1 MEAARHRLLPPIDI
15 EFASELNGVD
25 SEGREVYWP
34 YVRNDDLAR
43 PWAIPGTE
51 ALMHRIGGIEKQDG
65 TGNISY
71 DPANHE
77 FMVRL
82 REERILK
89 IADKLP
95 PLEVMGDDDADI
107 LVVGWGS
114 TWGAITSAVG
124 RLRSGGTNVASVHMR
139 HLYTFA
145 PNLCELMHSLDHVV
159 VPEMKLG
166 QLTKLLRA
174 EFLVDA
180 KTISKV
186 SGQPFTAAELVTK
199 IRRSPDERRSGHQEG
214 LVERPRGSLVPR
226 LRGLLDPHRHAVA
239 DART

>member
-1 MEAARHRLLPPIDI
+1 
-15 EFASELNGVD
+15 
-25 SEGREVYWP
+25 
-34 YVRNDDLAR
+34 
-43 PWAIPGTE
+43 
-51 ALMHRIGGIEKQDG
+51 MHRIGGIEKQDG

-77 FMVRL
+77 LMVRL

-124 RLRSGGTNVASVHMR
+124 RLRSGGTKVASVHLR
-139 HLYTFA
+139 HLYPFA
-145 PNLCELMHSLDHVV
+145 PNLGELLQRFDHVV
-159 VPEMKLG
+159 VPEMNLG

-180 KTISKV
+180 KAISKV

-199 IRRSPDERRSGHQEG
+199 IQE
-214 LVERPRGSLVPR
+214 
-226 LRGLLDPHRHAVA
+226 VA
-239 DART
+239 R